1 MSPPRL
7 LLCFAALLACAPR
20 PSDMTESTA
29 SPSPVPAP
37 AAATTA
43 ATATT
48 AIVYPPDT
56 PAELATPLPD
66 DPLAVT
72 IHRLKNGLTVYL
84 SVDPEQPRIAAWIA
98 IRAGS
103 RHDPAHSTGLA
114 HYLEHMMFKGTARL
128 GTLDAD
134 AERPHL
140 ARTAA
145 LYDRLPHTNTPAS
158 NFPSAIALPT

>member
-1 MSPPRL
+1 
-7 LLCFAALLACAPR
+7 
-20 PSDMTESTA
+20 MTESTA
-29 SPSPVPAP
+29 QTPRPAP
-37 AAATTA
+37 APPASAP
-43 ATATT
+43 
-48 AIVYPPDT
+48 IVYPADT
-56 PAELATPLPD
+56 PAELPTPLPD

-84 SVDPEQPRIAAWIA
+84 SVDAEQPRIAAWIA

-114 HYLEHMMFKGTARL
+114 HYLEHMMFKGTAHL

-134 AERPHL
+134 AERPHP

-145 LYDRLPHTNTPAS
+145 LFDRLPLTNTPSERAALLADIDAATQAAAVT
-158 NFPSAIALPT
+158 AIPN